1 MKKTIFPIVI
11 TTMVLTLFT
20 SLATAKECASD
31 KVVETWIKDR
41 NKTETV
47 LMKKWLALEPA
58 TEIARDVAVIVA
70 KEVYITTYC
79 RSNLAFIKKN
89 VHVLN
94 SKTDPDPE
102 LVPAALLEKAMGY
115 PFLDPSRGLSGTR

>member
-1 MKKTIFPIVI
+1 MRKA
-11 TTMVLTLFT
+11 MVLIVYVLALTT

-31 KVVETWIKDR
+31 KVVQTWIKDR

-47 LMKKWLALEPA
+47 LMKKWLALEPVS
-58 TEIARDVAVIVA
+58 EIARDVAVIVA
-70 KEVYITTYC
+70 KEVYITTHC
-79 RSNLAFIKKN
+79 RSDLAFIKKN

-102 LVPAALLEKAMGY
+102 LIPAALLERAMGY